1 MLKNGIKPRR
11 DIIREHTELRVST
24 DTMCRDLQRCFL
36 ILLAC
41 VVAAPVWA
49 QRGAMTVP
57 RNLNQLT
64 DRASDIVRGTV
75 VSARVEKHPEFTN
88 LDTVVVTLRVRETLK
103 GHAQGTFTFRQYIWD
118 MRDHYDAA
126 GYAKGQDM
134 LLLMIAP
141 SPHGLSSPAGM
152 DQGRFRIQRDRSG
165 REVAVNGTGNIRL
178 FDGLQSEVSKEGI
191 ALAPAQS
198 SLVGK
203 HRKGPIELS
212 DLTALIREFVRSE

>member
-1 MLKNGIKPRR
+1 MLGQGIKLPR
-11 DIIREHTELRVST
+11 DIIRESTGLRVST
-24 DTMCRDLQRCFL
+24 RTSCRNLLRSFL
-36 ILLAC
+36 LVIAC

-88 LDTVVVTLRVRETLK
+88 LDTVVVTLRVQETLK

-118 MRDHYDAA
+118 VRDHHDAA

-141 SPHGLSSPAGM
+141 SPQGLSSPAGM
-152 DQGRFRIQRDRSG
+152 DQGRFRIQRDPSG
-165 REVAVNGTGNIRL
+165 REVAANGMGNARL
-178 FDGLQSEVSKEGI
+178 FQGLQSAVAKEGV
-191 ALAPAQS
+191 ALSPSQA
-198 SLVGK
+198 SLVAK
-203 HRKGPIELS
+203 HRNGPIEVRE
-212 DLTALIREFVRSE
+212 LTALIRELARSD